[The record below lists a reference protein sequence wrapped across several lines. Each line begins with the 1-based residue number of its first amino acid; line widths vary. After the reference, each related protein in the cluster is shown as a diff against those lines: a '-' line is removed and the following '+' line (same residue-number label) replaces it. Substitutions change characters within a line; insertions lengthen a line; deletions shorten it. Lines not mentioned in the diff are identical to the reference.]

1 MARALLALLPS
12 VLGAYSL
19 GAVLASEVMLR
30 QLDAAGLPITLHDR
44 LEVVLHDLLGLA
56 PLYLPRTAVAL
67 ACAMMLAM
75 TVTLIPKRSRETDL
89 RWLRAFVH
97 VACGASGLVLMHLL
111 IRRYDPVHA
120 LGAVLEPGGLLLQGV
135 AGGFGAYLFFV
146 ATGQAHR

>member
-1 MARALLALLPS
+1 MGRALLAFLPC

-30 QLDAAGLPITLHDR
+30 QIDAAGYPVTLHDR
-44 LEVVLHDLLGLA
+44 LSVLLHDLFGLA

-67 ACAMMLAM
+67 APAMLLA
-75 TVTLIPKRSRETDL
+75 TGLALIPGKFGEGDP
-89 RWLRAFVH
+89 RWLRASIYMVS
-97 VACGASGLVLMHLL
+97 GASALIAMHLL
-111 IRRYDPVHA
+111 IRAYDPLHA
-120 LGAVLEPGGLLLQGV
+120 LNAVLEPGGLLLQGT